1 MRISLQKN
9 DFLNRLLPA
18 MGTISNKNTISS
30 IEGVLIETVEPDAVQ
45 LSTYDMNKGVRCMIR
60 GVRIEEP
67 GCYIINAQRL
77 CQTVRVLPD
86 DEFTIDVD
94 ENCNCTVSSDASS
107 FSMFAMKGDEFPNL
121 PELSSERGFTVNGAV
136 LKKMIGKVSHSIAE
150 QDNRI
155 MLCGAYFKVKE
166 NGLDLVSCDSFTLS
180 VCRME
185 CEIEKIGTEEGISFI
200 VPGHA
205 LSELVKVLP
214 DDEDEK
220 VTCYLSRKHAIFCYD
235 DVTFFS
241 RTIDSEYIDYERIM
255 PKGNDISVAVDRERF
270 MDGLE
275 RANIVAEEKIQGSGK
290 SFVKISVADRY
301 LTLSSKSANGK
312 VSDEMNCE
320 HTGGDLEIGFNCRYL
335 INSVRVTEGEKIK
348 MTMKSATQAITIEP
362 YKKID
367 GFDFYY
373 MILPV
378 RMNG

>member
-9 DFLNRLLPA
+9 DFLNKLLPA

-30 IEGVLIETVEPDAVQ
+30 IEGVLIETQDDDTVR
-45 LSTYDMNKGVRCMIR
+45 LSTYDMNKGVRCLIHD
-60 GVRIEEP
+60 VKVEKP
-67 GCYIINAQRL
+67 GSYIINAQRL

-86 DEFTIDVD
+86 NEFTIDVD
-94 ENCNCTVSSDASS
+94 DNCNCTVSSDTSA

-121 PELSSERGFTVNGAV
+121 PELSSERGFTVSGAV

-155 MLCGAYFKVKE
+155 MLCGAFFKVNE
-166 NGLDLVSCDSFTLS
+166 NGLDLISCDSFTLS
-180 VCRME
+180 VCRMT
-185 CEIEKIGTEEGISFI
+185 CDIEKIGTEEEISFI

-214 DDEDEK
+214 DGDDEK
-220 VTCYLSRKHAIFCYD
+220 VTCYLSRKHAIFCYE

-241 RTIDSEYIDYERIM
+241 RTIDSEYINYERIM
-255 PKGNDISVAVDRERF
+255 PKDNDISVVVDRERF
-270 MDGLE
+270 MEGLE

-290 SFVKISVADRY
+290 SFVKIDLSDRY

-320 HTGGDLEIGFNCRYL
+320 HFGNDIEIGFNCRYL

-348 MTMKSATQAITIEP
+348 ITMKSATQAITIEP
-362 YKKID
+362 ADPID